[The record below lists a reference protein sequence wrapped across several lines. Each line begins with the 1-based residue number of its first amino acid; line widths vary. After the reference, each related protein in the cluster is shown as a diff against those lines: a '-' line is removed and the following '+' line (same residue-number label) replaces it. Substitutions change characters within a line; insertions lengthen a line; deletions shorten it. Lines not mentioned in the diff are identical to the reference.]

1 MLGNAT
7 KFVWNTVDPRPVYRK
22 AIGAATKAA
31 KYEAFDM
38 SGLTGS
44 WFSSSD
50 SSSSDVSSSWLPSL
64 GKSSSDGSGS
74 WFSSLGS
81 SSSDGSGSS
90 LSSLGTTMPSFSS
103 NLPTFGN
110 PTYTPIPDF
119 SGQSMF
125 NIVFTCTNI
134 STTPPPTTLTPAQL
148 QQRQTNIGLCK
159 ANSAYFCK
167 YIQDTSS
174 SFAPGDYA
182 ALTQM
187 YCGPSSGTAG
197 LVTVA
202 SGLGTATI
210 GIYIA
215 FFIGAL
221 LTALLV
227 ANQMIY
233 MPVIMRIF
241 AFLAVLSISMINP
254 FFMGIILLYYLFVI
268 CLDAFRKDAATKQFI
283 RPQTVLPIW
292 PRRPNQSLFTRIFTA
307 PFTYVEPD
315 VADRGYQNYMKYLD
329 RYVDN
334 LQRSAKLTDEDLKE
348 AGMTGMKKSI
358 IEELAK
364 SVEAMVA
371 LGTQTLTFT
380 TANMAN
386 ASNAANADAAA
397 SAAAVQEAEAA
408 LVAATQAKV
417 NAIAAQTEQD
427 KQIANKGELE
437 GQEAEAAFAA
447 KSAAAK
453 DVAKA
458 TKAEEAAKQKLVN
471 AKAGANAAAKAAAQ
485 VRQTATAVKA
495 AVNAAE
501 AAQGTAANATA
512 KEPIAQTGAASTI
525 VASARPAVNP
535 VHSHIPTGGH
545 HGNYQGM

>member
-1 MLGNAT
+1 MQMLGNAT

-74 WFSSLGS
+74 WFSS
-81 SSSDGSGSS
+81 DGSGSS
-90 LSSLGTTMPSFSS
+90 LTSLGTTMPSFSS

-174 SFAPGDYA
+174 SFAPGDYT

-241 AFLAVLSISMINP
+241 AFLAVLSVSMINP

-283 RPQTVLPIW
+283 LPQTVLPIW

-315 VADRGYQNYMKYLD
+315 VKDSGYQDYMKYLV
-329 RYVDN
+329 RYVGN

-348 AGMTGMKKSI
+348 AGMTEMKKS
-358 IEELAK
+358 LVKDLK
-364 SVEAMVA
+364 SGVEAMLALAVGVA
-371 LGTQTLTFT
+371 G
-380 TANMAN
+380 
-386 ASNAANADAAA
+386 AAGVGQLAAQDVAAQPAAA
-397 SAAAVQEAEAA
+397 AEGQPAVPPAAAVPGAMP
-408 LVAATQAKV
+408 AATTTTTTKPV
-417 NAIAAQTEQD
+417 SNPI
-427 KQIANKGELE
+427 
-437 GQEAEAAFAA
+437 EA
-447 KSAAAK
+447 
-453 DVAKA
+453 
-458 TKAEEAAKQKLVN
+458 
-471 AKAGANAAAKAAAQ
+471 
-485 VRQTATAVKA
+485 
-495 AVNAAE
+495 
-501 AAQGTAANATA
+501 
-512 KEPIAQTGAASTI
+512 
-525 VASARPAVNP
+525 
-535 VHSHIPTGGH
+535 PTGQSG
-545 HGNYQGM
+545 